1 MKCPVKTNGADCHF
15 SHGMYSHLATHIKK
29 QHTKGDYTKFRLTPT
44 VEAPFVCK
52 GCDWAF
58 TEGQIKNHF
67 HEAKAVC
74 TRNRKSKTEV
84 ESKEEQPLLVFD
96 KPPVK
101 PLISAN
107 QGPVI
112 ASPILPTVEENR
124 SETIAKENIA
134 DSSAKNFENSD
145 QVLPELEKIQS
156 DPSVAPSNEVPVELQ
171 ISKDKNLES
180 DGKDYQK
187 QSNSP
192 QSSIMNEVSDKAT
205 ANDSLGVP
213 AKSSEQNEKEESGKL
228 DPKTSTSGDVQ
239 AEIEDEINKIIKDRN
254 PKRDFQN
261 PEMLEDL
268 IQELK
273 NQVEGSKEEIIS
285 NTNTRKRKFDS
296 DTSSEDT
303 DEHLSD
309 IEDTEDDPND
319 DQPLDQHLAE
329 TLNPT
334 ENETTPTENIEN
346 IESISI
352 QSDADSDFEAEH
364 LEPVKTEPTEEDE
377 NLQNIENSESVENH
391 LTSEN
396 SVSQDSEPSRKKLKG
411 ENRVNY
417 GALLL
422 RTLNP
427 NPVSFKFVCPVN
439 TCLYKAEKV
448 QESCYESPKSFNKSS
463 QIIFSKNFLLS

>member
-101 PLISAN
+101 PLIPAN
-107 QGPVI
+107 RSPVI
-112 ASPILPTVEENR
+112 ASPTLPTFEENR
-124 SETIAKENIA
+124 SETIAKEKVA
-134 DSSAKNFENSD
+134 GDSTKNFENSD
-145 QVLPELEKIQS
+145 QVLPELEKNQS
-156 DPSVAPSNEVPVELQ
+156 GPSSTPSNAIPVELQ
-171 ISKDKNLES
+171 TSKDKNLES
-180 DGKDYQK
+180 DGKDCLK

-192 QSSIMNEVSDKAT
+192 QSSILNEISDKKT
-205 ANDSLGVP
+205 ENDSLGVP
-213 AKSSEQNEKEESGKL
+213 VKTAEFNENKESGKL

-273 NQVEGSKEEIIS
+273 NQVEGSKEEIIL

-329 TLNPT
+329 TMNPT
-334 ENETTPTENIEN
+334 ENAKLTEPTENIEN

-364 LEPVKTEPTEEDE
+364 LEPVKTEPIGEGED
-377 NLQNIENSESVENH
+377 LQNIENSESVEDH

-427 NPVSFKFVCPVN
+427 NPVSFKFVCPVD

-448 QESCYESPKSFNKSS
+448 QESC
-463 QIIFSKNFLLS
+463 

>member
-101 PLISAN
+101 PLIPAN
-107 QGPVI
+107 RSPVI
-112 ASPILPTVEENR
+112 ASPTLPTFEENR
-124 SETIAKENIA
+124 SETITKERVPG
-134 DSSAKNFENSD
+134 DSTKNFENSD

-156 DPSVAPSNEVPVELQ
+156 DPSSAPSNAIPVEIQ
-171 ISKDKNLES
+171 TSKDKNLES
-180 DGKDYQK
+180 DGKDCLK

-192 QSSIMNEVSDKAT
+192 QSSILNEISDKKT
-205 ANDSLGVP
+205 ENDSLGVP
-213 AKSSEQNEKEESGKL
+213 VKTAEFNENKESGKL

-239 AEIEDEINKIIKDRN
+239 AEIEDEINKIIQDRN

-273 NQVEGSKEEIIS
+273 NQVEGSKEEIIL

-329 TLNPT
+329 TMNPT
-334 ENETTPTENIEN
+334 ENAKLTEPTENIEN

-364 LEPVKTEPTEEDE
+364 LEPVKTEPIGEGED
-377 NLQNIENSESVENH
+377 LQNIENSESVEDH

-417 GALLL
+417 GELLL

-427 NPVSFKFVCPVN
+427 NPVSFKFVCPVD

-448 QESCYESPKSFNKSS
+448 QESC
-463 QIIFSKNFLLS
+463 

>member
-101 PLISAN
+101 PLIPAN
-107 QGPVI
+107 RSPVI
-112 ASPILPTVEENR
+112 ASPTLPTFGENR
-124 SETIAKENIA
+124 SETIAKEKVA
-134 DSSAKNFENSD
+134 GDSTKNFENSD
-145 QVLPELEKIQS
+145 QVLPELEKIRS
-156 DPSVAPSNEVPVELQ
+156 DPSSTPSNAIPVELQ
-171 ISKDKNLES
+171 TSKDKNLES
-180 DGKDYQK
+180 DGKDCLK

-192 QSSIMNEVSDKAT
+192 QSSILNEISDKQT
-205 ANDSLGVP
+205 ENDSLGVP
-213 AKSSEQNEKEESGKL
+213 AKTAEFNENKESGKL

-273 NQVEGSKEEIIS
+273 NQVEGSKEEIIL
-285 NTNTRKRKFDS
+285 NTNPRKRKFDS

-329 TLNPT
+329 TMNPT
-334 ENETTPTENIEN
+334 ENAKLTEPTENIEN

-364 LEPVKTEPTEEDE
+364 LEPVKTEPNGEGED
-377 NLQNIENSESVENH
+377 LQNIENSESVEDH

-427 NPVSFKFVCPVN
+427 NPVSFKFVCPVD

-448 QESCYESPKSFNKSS
+448 QESC
-463 QIIFSKNFLLS
+463 

>member
-101 PLISAN
+101 PLIPAN
-107 QGPVI
+107 RSPVI
-112 ASPILPTVEENR
+112 ASPTLPTFGENR
-124 SETIAKENIA
+124 SETIAKEKVA
-134 DSSAKNFENSD
+134 GDSTKNFENSD
-145 QVLPELEKIQS
+145 QVLPELEKIRS
-156 DPSVAPSNEVPVELQ
+156 DPSSTPSNAIPVELQ
-171 ISKDKNLES
+171 TSKDKNLES
-180 DGKDYQK
+180 DGKDCLK

-192 QSSIMNEVSDKAT
+192 QSSILNEISDKQT
-205 ANDSLGVP
+205 ENDSLGVP
-213 AKSSEQNEKEESGKL
+213 AKTAEFNENKESGKL

-273 NQVEGSKEEIIS
+273 NQVEGSKEEPFL
-285 NTNTRKRKFDS
+285 NTNPRKRKFDS

-329 TLNPT
+329 TMNPS
-334 ENETTPTENIEN
+334 ENEKLTKPTENIEN

-364 LEPVKTEPTEEDE
+364 LEPVKTEPIGENE
-377 NLQNIENSESVENH
+377 NLQNLENSDSVEDH
-391 LTSEN
+391 VTSEI

-427 NPVSFKFVCPVN
+427 NPVSFKFVCPVD

-448 QESCYESPKSFNKSS
+448 QESC
-463 QIIFSKNFLLS
+463 

>member
-101 PLISAN
+101 PLIPAN
-107 QGPVI
+107 RSPVI
-112 ASPILPTVEENR
+112 ASPTLPTFGENR
-124 SETIAKENIA
+124 SETIAKEKVA
-134 DSSAKNFENSD
+134 GDSTKNFENSD
-145 QVLPELEKIQS
+145 QVLPELEKIRS
-156 DPSVAPSNEVPVELQ
+156 DPSSTPSNAIPVELQ
-171 ISKDKNLES
+171 TSKDKNLES
-180 DGKDYQK
+180 DGKDCLK

-192 QSSIMNEVSDKAT
+192 QSSILNEISDKQT
-205 ANDSLGVP
+205 ENDSLGVP
-213 AKSSEQNEKEESGKL
+213 AKTAEFNENKESGKL

-273 NQVEGSKEEIIS
+273 NQVEGSKEEIIL
-285 NTNTRKRKFDS
+285 NTNPRKRKFDS

-329 TLNPT
+329 TMNPT
-334 ENETTPTENIEN
+334 ENAKLTEPTENIEN

-364 LEPVKTEPTEEDE
+364 LEPVKTEPIEGE
-377 NLQNIENSESVENH
+377 NLQNLENSESVEDH

-396 SVSQDSEPSRKKLKG
+396 SVSQDSEPSRKKLKC

-427 NPVSFKFVCPVN
+427 NPVSFKFVCPVD

-448 QESCYESPKSFNKSS
+448 QESC
-463 QIIFSKNFLLS
+463 

>member
-1 MKCPVKTNGADCHF
+1 MKSCESITF
-15 SHGMYSHLATHIKK
+15 EYFFLIKK

-84 ESKEEQPLLVFD
+84 ESKEEQPILVFD

-101 PLISAN
+101 PLVSAN
-107 QGPVI
+107 QASVI
-112 ASPILPTVEENR
+112 ATPTLPTVEENR
-124 SETIAKENIA
+124 PETIARENIA
-134 DSSAKNFENSD
+134 GGSAKNLENSE

-156 DPSVAPSNEVPVELQ
+156 DPSVAPSNEVPVEPET
-171 ISKDKNLES
+171 SKDKNLES
-180 DGKDYQK
+180 DGKDCQK

-192 QSSIMNEVSDKAT
+192 KSSLFNEISDKQT
-205 ANDSLGVP
+205 KEIDFLRVP
-213 AKSSEQNEKEESGKL
+213 AKTAELNENKESEKL
-228 DPKTSTSGDVQ
+228 VPEASTSGDVQ

-273 NQVEGSKEEIIS
+273 NQVEGSKDEIIL

-329 TLNPT
+329 TMNPT
-334 ENETTPTENIEN
+334 ENETLTKQTENIEN

-364 LEPVKTEPTEEDE
+364 LEPVKTEPIGEND

-391 LTSEN
+391 LASEN

-427 NPVSFKFVCPVN
+427 NPVSFKFVCPVD

-448 QESCYESPKSFNKSS
+448 QESC
-463 QIIFSKNFLLS
+463 